1 MSLNL
6 ALTPGE
12 PAGVGPD
19 ITIQLAQTER
29 KEQII
34 VFADPD
40 ILKARAKLLNL
51 PLKLKDVSS
60 NYTGCTSGEISI
72 MPVRASSKSRAG
84 ILDPSNS
91 GYVLECLDKAVE
103 ACSSGFCQAMVTGPV
118 QKSVIAEAG
127 FQFRGHTEYLA
138 KITDAESVVMM
149 LATEHLRVALVTTH
163 LPLKDVAGS
172 INKELLTNVINILYN
187 DLQQKFGIENPQIFV
202 SGLNPHAGENG
213 HLGDEEIK
221 VIQPVLEE
229 LNLLGMNL
237 IGPIPADTLFTQKYL
252 SSADAVLT
260 MFHDQGLPA
269 LKSQGFGKAANI
281 TLGLP
286 IIRTSVDHGTA
297 LDIAG
302 SGLADYGSL
311 KTAINV
317 ASHMAARK

>member
-1 MSLNL
+1 
-6 ALTPGE
+6 
-12 PAGVGPD
+12 
-19 ITIQLAQTER
+19 
-29 KEQII
+29 
-34 VFADPD
+34 
-40 ILKARAKLLNL
+40 
-51 PLKLKDVSS
+51 
-60 NYTGCTSGEISI
+60 
-72 MPVRASSKSRAG
+72 
-84 ILDPSNS
+84 
-91 GYVLECLDKAVE
+91 
-103 ACSSGFCQAMVTGPV
+103 
-118 QKSVIAEAG
+118 
-127 FQFRGHTEYLA
+127 
-138 KITDAESVVMM
+138 MM

-172 INKELLTNVINILYN
+172 INKELLTNVITILYN

-221 VIQPVLEE
+221 VIQPVIEE

>member
-19 ITIQLAQTER
+19 ITIQLAQTKR

-40 ILKARAKLLNL
+40 LLSARAKLLNL

-60 NYTGCTSGEISI
+60 NFTEDKSGEISI
-72 MPVRASSKSRAG
+72 IPLHTTSKSHPG
-84 ILDPSNS
+84 VLDPSNS
-91 GYVLECLDKAVE
+91 GYVLKCLDKAVE
-103 ACSSGFCQAMVTGPV
+103 ACSSGLCQAMITGPV

-138 KITDAESVVMM
+138 KLTDTESVVMM

-163 LPLKDVAGS
+163 LPLKDVASS
-172 INKELLTNVINILYN
+172 INKELLTKVINILYN
-187 DLQQKFGIENPQIFV
+187 DLQQKFGIEKPKIIV
-202 SGLNPHAGENG
+202 SGLNPHSGENG
-213 HLGDEEIK
+213 HLGYEEIE
-221 VIQPVLEE
+221 VIQPVLEK
-229 LNLLGMNL
+229 LNRLGMNL
-237 IGPIPADTLFTQKYL
+237 IGPIPADTLFTPKYL

-260 MFHDQGLPA
+260 MFHDQGLPV
-269 LKSQGFGKAANI
+269 LKNQGFGKAANI

-302 SGLADYGSL
+302 SGLADFGSL

-317 ASHMAARK
+317 AGQMASRK

>member
-6 ALTPGE
+6 VLTPGE

-40 ILKARAKLLNL
+40 LLSARAKLLNL

-60 NYTGCTSGEISI
+60 NFTEDKSGEISI
-72 MPVRASSKSRAG
+72 IPLHTASKAQPG
-84 ILDPSNS
+84 VLDPSNS

-103 ACSSGFCQAMVTGPV
+103 ACSSGLCQAMITGPV

-138 KITDAESVVMM
+138 KLTNTESVVMM

-163 LPLKDVAGS
+163 LPLKDVASS
-172 INKELLTNVINILYN
+172 INKELLTKVINILYN
-187 DLQQKFGIENPQIFV
+187 DLQQKFGIEKPKIIV
-202 SGLNPHAGENG
+202 SGLNPHSGENG
-213 HLGDEEIK
+213 HLGHEEIE
-221 VIQPVLEE
+221 VIQPVLKK
-229 LNLLGMNL
+229 LNRLGMNL

-260 MFHDQGLPA
+260 MFHDQGLPV
-269 LKSQGFGKAANI
+269 LKNQGFGKAANI

-302 SGLADYGSL
+302 SGLADFSSL
-311 KTAINV
+311 KTAINFAGQM
-317 ASHMAARK
+317 ASRK